1 MERQLTRHSRSGPDL
16 KLGRNGSASPQAIEE
31 ISDEELQAIISE
43 AKPGF
48 LRRPVSRR
56 LEVASRVAVR
66 LAMDSLSLWLAIWMA
81 YWLRFENSWFLRMFP
96 PEHAVSLGTVT
107 ATLAVTSPV
116 LFMALKGCGLYDVH
130 RRVRIL
136 DSVPR
141 IIGAVNAY
149 IIFTLIFSF
158 LLNSMA
164 TPRGFLAF
172 FWVFAILFVFLGR
185 TLLQALFSLLGISE
199 AVMRNTLIVGAGR
212 VGKSMARKLIKH
224 KCFGLRPIGFLDDD
238 PLFAEFKEPV
248 LRDLRVLGDLGSI
261 GKVIEDFNVEKVV
274 IAFSTASSEELL
286 DLASHCNKAGVECSI
301 VPRLFEVITDEIAVN
316 EIGGIPLIR
325 LREKRLRG
333 YKKVLKA
340 MEDRVLGIAAFLV
353 ACPILLVTAIAIKLD
368 SPGPVFFRHKRV
380 GKDGKCFTCLKFRS
394 MYDGA
399 HELQVKMVNGKPDNE
414 FGWLCWKEK
423 EDPRVTR
430 VGRFIRKYSLDELPQ
445 LFNVLAGQ
453 MSLVGPRPHIKEEV
467 RLYKDW
473 HRQRLNVKPGIT
485 GLWQVSG
492 RSDLPFDEMIKL
504 DLYYIETWS
513 LWQDIKI
520 ILRTFKAII
529 TGNGAY

>member
-1 MERQLTRHSRSGPDL
+1 MERQLTRHERSAPGL
-16 KLGRNGSASPQAIEE
+16 KLDGSEPTSMYAVEE

-43 AKPGF
+43 ATRGF
-48 LRRPVSRR
+48 LRRPLSRR
-56 LEVASRVAVR
+56 LEVTARVAVR
-66 LAMDSLSLWLAIWMA
+66 VAVDSLALWLAIWLA
-81 YWLRFENSWFLRMFP
+81 YWLRFENAWFLRIFP
-96 PEHAVSLGTVT
+96 PEEAVPLGSIAV
-107 ATLAVTSPV
+107 TLAVTSPV
-116 LFMALKGCGLYDVH
+116 LFMALKACGLYDAY

-136 DSVPR
+136 DSIPR
-141 IIGAVNAY
+141 IVGAVNAY
-149 IIFTLIFSF
+149 VVLTLIFTF
-158 LLNSMA
+158 LINSHA
-164 TPRGFLAF
+164 TPRGFIVF
-172 FWVFAILFVFLGR
+172 FWAFTIVFLFLGR
-185 TLLQALFSLLGISE
+185 TLLQALFSLLGMSE
-199 AVMRNTLIVGAGR
+199 AVMRNTLIVGAGK
-212 VGKSMARKLIKH
+212 VGKSLAGKLIKH
-224 KCFGLRPIGFLDDD
+224 RCFGLRPVGFLDDD
-238 PLFAEFKEPV
+238 PLFAEFKEPA
-248 LRDLRVLGDLGSI
+248 LRDLRVLGTIDQI
-261 GKVIEDFNVEKVV
+261 DKVIEDFNVEKVIV
-274 IAFSTASSEELL
+274 AFSNASSEKLL
-286 DLASHCNKAGVECSI
+286 DLTSRCNEAGVECSV

-333 YKKVLKA
+333 YKKLLKEA
-340 MEDRVLGIAAFLV
+340 EDRVLGTLLFLIALPA
-353 ACPILLVTAIAIKLD
+353 ILVTAVAIKLD

-380 GKDGKCFTCLKFRS
+380 GKDGKCFNCLKFRS

-399 HELQVKMVNGKPDNE
+399 HELQVHMVNGKKDNE

-430 VGRFIRKYSLDELPQ
+430 VGRFIRRYSIDELPQ

-467 RLYKDW
+467 RQYKDW

-520 ILRTFKAII
+520 ILRTFKAVIS
-529 TGNGAY
+529 GNGAY

>member
-1 MERQLTRHSRSGPDL
+1 VDGPP
-16 KLGRNGSASPQAIEE
+16 STHAVEE

-43 AKPGF
+43 ATRGF
-48 LRRPVSRR
+48 LRRPLSRR
-56 LEVASRVAVR
+56 LEVTARVAVR
-66 LAMDSLSLWLAIWMA
+66 VAVDSLALWLAIWMA
-81 YWLRFENSWFLRMFP
+81 YWLRFENSWFLRTFP
-96 PEHAVSLGTVT
+96 PENAVSLGTVT
-107 ATLAVTSPV
+107 VTLAVTSPV
-116 LFMALKGCGLYDVH
+116 LFMAIKACGLYDAY

-136 DSVPR
+136 DSVPW
-141 IIGAVNAY
+141 IVGAVNAY
-149 IIFTLIFSF
+149 VVFTLIFSF
-158 LLNSMA
+158 LINSQA
-164 TPRGFLAF
+164 TPRGFLVLFWAF
-172 FWVFAILFVFLGR
+172 TIIFIFLGR
-185 TLLQALFSLLGISE
+185 TFLQALFSLLGMSE
-199 AVMRNTLIVGAGR
+199 AVMRNTLIVGAGK
-212 VGKSMARKLIKH
+212 VGKSLACKLIKH

-248 LRDLRVLGDLGSI
+248 LRDLRVLGDMGHI
-261 GKVIEDFNVEKVV
+261 GKVIEDFNVEKVIV
-274 IAFSTASSEELL
+274 AFSHASSEELL
-286 DLASHCNKAGVECSI
+286 DLTSRCNEAGVECSV

-333 YKKVLKA
+333 YKKALKA
-340 MEDRVLGIAAFLV
+340 VEDRVIGVAALLV
-353 ACPILLVTAIAIKLD
+353 ALPVILVTAIAIKLD

-399 HELQVKMVNGKPDNE
+399 HELQVMMVNGKPGNE

-430 VGRFIRKYSLDELPQ
+430 VGKFIRKYSIDELPQ
-445 LFNVLAGQ
+445 IFNVLAGQ

-467 RLYKDW
+467 RQYKDW

-520 ILRTFKAII
+520 ILRTFKAIVS
-529 TGNGAY
+529 GNGAY